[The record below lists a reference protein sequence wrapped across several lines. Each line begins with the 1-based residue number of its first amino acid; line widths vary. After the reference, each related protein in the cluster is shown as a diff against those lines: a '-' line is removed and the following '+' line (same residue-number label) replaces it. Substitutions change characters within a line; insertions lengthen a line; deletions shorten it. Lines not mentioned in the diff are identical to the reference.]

1 MSTLS
6 KTELLATPL
15 DEIPK
20 IRLRLRAGFATD
32 RSRDIAY
39 RKTQLAQ
46 LAHLLQDN
54 RDRIYDAIK
63 LDFNRAQ
70 LETEMLEIGP
80 VLESALAAH
89 SYLKKWTAPER
100 APFSLNWRL
109 SAPTIYRESKGTVL
123 IVGPFNYPV
132 YSNFMPLIGAI
143 SAGCAVVLKPSELT
157 PNSTALLTE
166 LLPKYLD
173 PEMYAI
179 VNGSIPEMKTVSMN
193 VSERV
198 CLMLSKLLGL
208 QWDHIFFTGSTNVG
222 RIVAKAAAE
231 FLTPVS
237 LELGGKNAAI
247 VDSTVDFDAA
257 ARSILWAKTANSG
270 QTCIAPDF
278 VMVHKDAH
286 DKFITAIQ
294 TAYKQ
299 FWPDAAAQPEA
310 QAHVVNNAAFKR
322 MVDLLTRT
330 KGTIVAGGGLE
341 TADEAT
347 NYFPATLVDN
357 TKFDD
362 SLMEHEIF
370 GPILPIVTVENIEE
384 AVEYSRTRASPLA
397 CYVFTNNSKVAEQV
411 RLNTRSGAFVQNDAM
426 IQGAMW
432 GLPFGGVG
440 DSGYGPQGGKY
451 TFELFTYHRAVA
463 TPPGFMEKI
472 LALRYPPYT
481 PTKLK
486 LALTAVS
493 PKVSLPRAGGSS
505 APLGKMVAS
514 FALIASIVAAYRY
527 KLGQT

>member
-80 VLESALAAH
+80 
-89 SYLKKWTAPER
+89 KWTAPER

-179 VNGSIPEMKTVSMN
+179 VNGSIPEMKT
-193 VSERV
+193 
-198 CLMLSKLLGL
+198 LLGL

-384 AVEYSRTRASPLA
+384 AVEYSRTRPLA